1 MVGSS
6 GGEYGIRGYVAA
18 LDADTGKEVWRTH
31 MIPGPGEPGHETW
44 KDGKERYKHG
54 GASVWATGNYDVKTD
69 TLYQGVGNAGP
80 DYDTEYRP
88 GDNKWAASVIA
99 VNVPDGKIKW
109 GFQYTPNDPY
119 DFDEISE
126 HTLVD
131 LKIDGVEVEVEPAEA
146 KDYDQALTTFR
157 KGDFAAASLLF
168 ADFVRRY
175 PNSPYLIASLFW
187 LGNAQYATRE
197 YKAAIATFKSLIQAA
212 PEHPRASESWLAV
225 ANCQIELKESKA
237 ARKSLEDLIKTH
249 PSSEA
254 AVAAKERLAKLK

>member
-1 MVGSS
+1 MLFRSLELRKQVEVLRQQSERLGREAQAGADDSAQLRRALVDMQS
-6 GGEYGIRGYVAA
+6 QIDALRGELSQAKGDRDLLVRELA
-18 LDADTGKEVWRTH
+18 
-31 MIPGPGEPGHETW
+31 ETQRKL
-44 KDGKERYKHG
+44 KDQ
-54 GASVWATGNYDVKTD
+54 A
-69 TLYQGVGNAGP
+69 QGVEDRLRKFEP
-80 DYDTEYRP
+80 V
-88 GDNKWAASVIA
+88 KV
-99 VNVPDGKIKW
+99 
-109 GFQYTPNDPY
+109 
-119 DFDEISE
+119 
-126 HTLVD
+126 
-131 LKIDGVEVEVEPAEA
+131 KIDGVEVEVEPAEA

>member
-1 MVGSS
+1 MQSQIDALR
-6 GGEYGIRGYVAA
+6 GELSQAKGDRDLLVRELA
-18 LDADTGKEVWRTH
+18 
-31 MIPGPGEPGHETW
+31 ETQRKL
-44 KDGKERYKHG
+44 KDQ
-54 GASVWATGNYDVKTD
+54 A
-69 TLYQGVGNAGP
+69 QGVEDRLRKFEP
-80 DYDTEYRP
+80 V
-88 GDNKWAASVIA
+88 KV
-99 VNVPDGKIKW
+99 
-109 GFQYTPNDPY
+109 
-119 DFDEISE
+119 
-126 HTLVD
+126 
-131 LKIDGVEVEVEPAEA
+131 KIDGVEVEVEPAEA

-225 ANCQIELKESKA
+225 ANCQIELKENKA
-237 ARKSLEDLIKTH
+237 ARKSLEDLIKAH